1 MVRVKRTGTDVL
13 EVSPGT
19 GKVSVVGS
27 SSPVVEFRNGLTRL
41 KVSNDSGHM
50 EIILCGKGSIEA
62 ASLSID
68 STYVIDEFGLK
79 D

>member
-1 MVRVKRTGTDVL
+1 MVRIKRTGTDVL
-13 EVSPGT
+13 EVST
-19 GKVSVVGS
+19 RQGKTSIVRP

-41 KVSNDSGHM
+41 RVSNDSGHM

-62 ASLSID
+62 ASLGIG
-68 STYVIDEFGLK
+68 STYIIDEFGLK